1 VLSPREIGPGPEQ
14 GKAMKSYTTQFL
26 RNVGI
31 VGHGDTGKTQLVSSL
46 LYTAGMTPRLG
57 KVTEGNTVTDWDE
70 EEIARK
76 ISIQTGVA
84 FAEWAPNS
92 SGSGQGE
99 KTKIN
104 FLDTPGYSTFVNETR
119 ASLIAADAA
128 LVVVDAVAGVQV
140 VTEKVWDYCT
150 EYSQPRAI
158 VINWM
163 DRELA
168 SFDRALESVQQAFG
182 RAVIPLQLPIGAEKQ
197 FRGVVDLLSMKAL
210 VYTPDGDGRAK
221 TDEIPVDL
229 ASAAKEAH
237 EKLVE
242 MVAEGDDKLMEEFF
256 EKGTL
261 PLEDLKKGLRVAFQE
276 RRLFPVVLS
285 SALRNIGS
293 DAILNLIT
301 DIFPDP
307 AARGNA
313 SGFGEAGGKGN
324 PLERKIADS
333 EPLSIFVF
341 KTLSDPFAGR
351 INYFKV
357 MSGVL
362 KNDATLTNFNRGTS
376 ERFQHVQVM
385 QGKTGTEVP
394 ELHAGDLG
402 AIAKLKE
409 TVTGD
414 SLGDKASPIYYP
426 AARIPEPA
434 ITFAIEPKTRADED
448 RIGQGIHKILEED
461 LSLRFSRDPQTKE
474 FLLAG
479 SGQQHIEVVVAKLR
493 KRFKVDVTL
502 KPPKVPYRETIRA
515 KADAEGKHKKQTGGH
530 GQFGVCRVRMEPLP
544 RGTGFEFVDDI
555 FGGSIPKNYIP
566 SVEKGIRAAAE
577 RGYLAGYP
585 VVDFRAVLYDGKY
598 HDVDSSDMAFKI
610 AGSLAFKEAMKTA
623 RPSLLEPIMHVEV
636 YAPEQYSGDVMGDL
650 SSRRGRISGSEARG
664 SNVVVKALVP
674 FAEMLSYATDLTSMT
689 QGRASYAME
698 FSHYDFVPNEISEK
712 VIAQAKAERQ
722 GEAIADEEVA

>member
-1 VLSPREIGPGPEQ
+1 
-14 GKAMKSYTTQFL
+14 MKSYTTQFV

-31 VGHGDTGKTQLVSSL
+31 VGHGDTGKTQLVSSF

-76 ISIQTGVA
+76 ISIQTGLA
-84 FAEWAPNS
+84 FAEWAP
-92 SGSGQGE
+92 GGQGE

-104 FLDTPGYSTFVNETR
+104 LLDTPGYSTFVNETR

-168 SFDRALESVQQAFG
+168 SFDRALESVQHAFG
-182 RAVIPLQLPIGAEKQ
+182 RGAVPVQLPIGAEKQ
-197 FRGVVDLLSMKAL
+197 FRGVVDLVSMKAL

-221 TDEIPVDL
+221 VEEIPADL
-229 ASAAKEAH
+229 ASAAKDAH
-237 EKLVE
+237 ETLVE
-242 MVAEGDDKLMEEFF
+242 MVAEGDDALMEEFF

-261 PLEDLKKGLRVAFQE
+261 PVEDLKKGLRLAFQE

-285 SALRNIGS
+285 SALHNIGS
-293 DAILNLIT
+293 DAILNFVV
-301 DIFPDP
+301 DVFPDP
-307 AARGNA
+307 TGRGNA
-313 SGFGEAGGKGN
+313 SGFSEAGGKGN
-324 PLERKIADS
+324 PVERKIADS

-362 KNDATLTNFNRGTS
+362 KNDATVTNFNRGTS
-376 ERFQHVQVM
+376 ERFQHLQVM
-385 QGKTGTEVP
+385 QGKSGMEIS

-426 AARIPEPA
+426 PARIPEPA

-448 RIGQGIHKILEED
+448 RIGLGIHKILEED
-461 LSLRFSRDPQTKE
+461 LALRFSRDPQTKE

-544 RGTGFEFVDDI
+544 RGSGFEFVDDI
-555 FGGSIPKNYIP
+555 FGGAIPKNYIP
-566 SVEKGIRAAAE
+566 SVEKGIRAAAD

-585 VVDFRAVLYDGKY
+585 MVDFRAVLYDGKY

-610 AGSLAFKEAMKTA
+610 AGSLAFKEAMKSA

-636 YAPEQYSGDVMGDL
+636 YAPDQYSGDVMGDL
-650 SSRRGRISGSEARG
+650 SSRRGRINGSEARG

-674 FAEMLSYATDLTSMT
+674 FAEMLSYANDLISMT
-689 QGRASYAME
+689 QGRASYSME
-698 FSHYDFVPNEISEK
+698 FSHYDFVPNEIAEK
-712 VIAQAKAERQ
+712 VIAHAKAERQ
-722 GEAIADEEVA
+722 GELTEDEEVA